1 MKSEK
6 DKTEY
11 LIMEA
16 AEKLFI
22 EQGFSKTTTAQIAK
36 KAGCNQALVHYYYR
50 TKENLFEK
58 IYESKLQLIFTNFSA
73 RHSEGKTFEEKIIG
87 IIETHY
93 NFLQQ
98 NPQLIP
104 FMINEMLNNPERVNS
119 LYSKFKQYA
128 QSILPQLNTEL
139 KNEIKKG
146 HIQNITLTDLLFD
159 ILPLNAFPFLIAA
172 IVQKVPDIQQKD
184 IQKIIETRKE
194 EVIKTILARLKK

>member
-1 MKSEK
+1 MKAET
-6 DKTEY
+6 DKMEY

-22 EQGFSKTTTAQIAK
+22 TQGFTKTTTAQIAK

-58 IYESKLQLIFTNFSA
+58 IYESKIQLVFTNFLVK
-73 RHSEGKTFEEKIIG
+73 HSEGKTFEEKIVG

-98 NPQLIP
+98 NPQLVP
-104 FMINEMLNNPERVNS
+104 FMMSEMLNNPERANL
-119 LYSKFKQYA
+119 LYLKFKKYS
-128 QSILPQLNTEL
+128 QSILPQLNAEL
-139 KNEIKKG
+139 KDEIEKG
-146 HIQNITLTDLLFD
+146 HIRNITLTDLLFD
-159 ILPLNAFPFLIAA
+159 ILPLNAFPFLFAA
-172 IVQKVPDIQQKD
+172 IFQKVTDIPQKD
-184 IQKIIETRKE
+184 IQKMLEMRKE